1 MSSAENHP
9 RIDIDQVILDFQA
22 TQVKFTN
29 LHDIPEANLSKK
41 TQDLLDQILADP
53 KFGDFHHTGKQSIG
67 FTAFTEASTIF
78 KQAFERTQKSRG
90 NH

>member
-22 TQVKFTN
+22 TQVKFTK
-29 LHDIPEANLSKK
+29 LHDIPEANVSKK
-41 TQDLLDQILADP
+41 SQDLLDKILADP
-53 KFGDFHHTGKQSIG
+53 KFGDFRHTGKQSIG
-67 FTAFTEASTIF
+67 FNAFKEASTIF
-78 KQAFERTQKSRG
+78 KQAFERTQNSRV